1 MPNTRAVG
9 RCARASIPSAQE
21 EPTMLTK
28 VNAGEDVVGVLGF
41 TSCSQRGRKVT
52 AHNVETIH
60 NRASRRVHIRES
72 EIFDEALALRI

>member
-1 MPNTRAVG
+1 
-9 RCARASIPSAQE
+9 
-21 EPTMLTK
+21 MLTK